1 LKKNISNSSTS
12 LFPCKLDEAF
22 EKKLSLLS
30 DELLKNWGER
40 QLSVLELDDRIA
52 TAAEKAP
59 TDDNLIKLLRE
70 SLSDVKKEYE
80 KVLIHEEE
88 KVREAGGLHVFGT
101 ERHESR
107 RVDNQLRG
115 RAGRQG
121 DLWSTRFFLSLD
133 DNLLSILKEIKI
145 QTRKLALALKVKGLL
160 NIQFAIKKDEIF
172 VIEVNPRASRTVPF
186 VSKANGIP
194 LAKIASRVM
203 AGEKL
208 SRYKLKYK
216 TNKRFAVKEAVFPFN
231 KFPDSDLLLG
241 PEMKSTGE
249 VMGFDDDFGIAI
261 AKSQIAASNSLPT
274 KGMAFL
280 SVKDSHKQEIIGI
293 AQRLIKLGF
302 TLSAT
307 SGTAEIL
314 IKNGMKCRKINKV
327 SSGKPHIVDV
337 LNSKKIALVIN
348 TGGGNSESR
357 INDAVALRRGTLANK
372 IKNNEVFL
380 DDKKQ
385 FSRIKYE
392 KFLLENN
399 ITAPDFEIRFRNE
412 ELKKKLFA
420 YVGGGIKSPYFLNN
434 KIYINKNKEVEVKYL
449 DLDTVYNTET
459 PETEI
464 EQFIKDNEEN
474 LKEEVIDFSYAKI
487 TPSNLIDSDEFNNE
501 FFKKIDE
508 IENSILNDSSI
519 EDIRK
524 IYDLKIEYLSN
535 YNNEDKNNEIF
546 KEIYEKRNDEKIQL
560 LDKNDYY
567 LLFEVT
573 KINKVLP
580 SKSEIKF
587 IERVKENL
595 ILKKKYE
602 YNKDL
607 FQKIQDK
614 KFNNDE
620 FVKIS
625 KNGENLLNETIKS
638 LDDNSIF
645 DKDSVSLIYSLPE
658 NSFVLLTNDNNKIFL
673 AKVNKIYTKNLPKND
688 IENSEYLE
696 ISNNKIVEE
705 IYSSYDLALSKK
717 YKVKVFQNTLDR
729 IKNNFK

>member
-1 LKKNISNSSTS
+1 MLNTLRNFSKTKLAGILIGIIIIPFVFWGMGSVFSGGNTNNIAKINNETISTQ
-12 LFPCKLDEAF
+12 
-22 EKKLSLLS
+22 
-30 DELLKNWGER
+30 ELLNYINQTRMDNEYIKENIDNK
-40 QLSVLELDDRIA
+40 VI
-52 TAAEKAP
+52 EKIVSSIVS
-59 TDDNLIKLLRE
+59 IKLL
-70 SLSDVKKEYE
+70 DM
-80 KVLIHEEE
+80 
-88 KVREAGGLHVFGT
+88 
-101 ERHESR
+101 
-107 RVDNQLRG
+107 
-115 RAGRQG
+115 
-121 DLWSTRFFLSLD
+121 
-133 DNLLSILKEIKI
+133 EIND
-145 QTRKLALALKVKGLL
+145 L
-160 NIQFAIKKDEIF
+160 NIMITDK
-172 VIEVNPRASRTVPF
+172 
-186 VSKANGIP
+186 
-194 LAKIASRVM
+194 
-203 AGEKL
+203 
-208 SRYKLKYK
+208 
-216 TNKRFAVKEAVFPFN
+216 
-231 KFPDSDLLLG
+231 
-241 PEMKSTGE
+241 
-249 VMGFDDDFGIAI
+249 
-261 AKSQIAASNSLPT
+261 
-274 KGMAFL
+274 
-280 SVKDSHKQEIIGI
+280 
-293 AQRLIKLGF
+293 
-302 TLSAT
+302 
-307 SGTAEIL
+307 
-314 IKNGMKCRKINKV
+314 
-327 SSGKPHIVDV
+327 
-337 LNSKKIALVIN
+337 
-348 TGGGNSESR
+348 
-357 INDAVALRRGTLANK
+357 TLANK

-434 KIYINKNKEVEVKYL
+434 KIYINKNKEVEIKYL

-625 KNGENLLNETIKS
+625 KNGKNLLNETIKS

>member
-1 LKKNISNSSTS
+1 MLNTLRNFSKTKLAGILIGIIIIPFVFWGMGSVFSGGNTNNIAKINNETISTQ
-12 LFPCKLDEAF
+12 
-22 EKKLSLLS
+22 
-30 DELLKNWGER
+30 ELLNYINQTRMDNEYIKENIDNK
-40 QLSVLELDDRIA
+40 VI
-52 TAAEKAP
+52 EKIVSSIVS
-59 TDDNLIKLLRE
+59 IKLL
-70 SLSDVKKEYE
+70 DM
-80 KVLIHEEE
+80 
-88 KVREAGGLHVFGT
+88 
-101 ERHESR
+101 
-107 RVDNQLRG
+107 
-115 RAGRQG
+115 
-121 DLWSTRFFLSLD
+121 
-133 DNLLSILKEIKI
+133 EIND
-145 QTRKLALALKVKGLL
+145 L
-160 NIQFAIKKDEIF
+160 NIMITDK
-172 VIEVNPRASRTVPF
+172 
-186 VSKANGIP
+186 
-194 LAKIASRVM
+194 
-203 AGEKL
+203 
-208 SRYKLKYK
+208 
-216 TNKRFAVKEAVFPFN
+216 
-231 KFPDSDLLLG
+231 
-241 PEMKSTGE
+241 
-249 VMGFDDDFGIAI
+249 
-261 AKSQIAASNSLPT
+261 
-274 KGMAFL
+274 
-280 SVKDSHKQEIIGI
+280 
-293 AQRLIKLGF
+293 
-302 TLSAT
+302 
-307 SGTAEIL
+307 
-314 IKNGMKCRKINKV
+314 
-327 SSGKPHIVDV
+327 
-337 LNSKKIALVIN
+337 
-348 TGGGNSESR
+348 
-357 INDAVALRRGTLANK
+357 TLANK

-434 KIYINKNKEVEVKYL
+434 KIYINKNKEVEIKYL
-449 DLDTVYNTET
+449 DLDTVYNTKT
-459 PETEI
+459 PEIEI

-524 IYDLKIEYLSN
+524 IYDIKIEYLSN

>member
-1 LKKNISNSSTS
+1 
-12 LFPCKLDEAF
+12 
-22 EKKLSLLS
+22 
-30 DELLKNWGER
+30 
-40 QLSVLELDDRIA
+40 
-52 TAAEKAP
+52 
-59 TDDNLIKLLRE
+59 
-70 SLSDVKKEYE
+70 
-80 KVLIHEEE
+80 
-88 KVREAGGLHVFGT
+88 
-101 ERHESR
+101 
-107 RVDNQLRG
+107 
-115 RAGRQG
+115 
-121 DLWSTRFFLSLD
+121 
-133 DNLLSILKEIKI
+133 
-145 QTRKLALALKVKGLL
+145 
-160 NIQFAIKKDEIF
+160 
-172 VIEVNPRASRTVPF
+172 
-186 VSKANGIP
+186 
-194 LAKIASRVM
+194 M
-203 AGEKL
+203 
-208 SRYKLKYK
+208 
-216 TNKRFAVKEAVFPFN
+216 
-231 KFPDSDLLLG
+231 
-241 PEMKSTGE
+241 
-249 VMGFDDDFGIAI
+249 
-261 AKSQIAASNSLPT
+261 
-274 KGMAFL
+274 
-280 SVKDSHKQEIIGI
+280 
-293 AQRLIKLGF
+293 
-302 TLSAT
+302 
-307 SGTAEIL
+307 
-314 IKNGMKCRKINKV
+314 
-327 SSGKPHIVDV
+327 
-337 LNSKKIALVIN
+337 
-348 TGGGNSESR
+348 
-357 INDAVALRRGTLANK
+357 
-372 IKNNEVFL
+372 
-380 DDKKQ
+380 
-385 FSRIKYE
+385 
-392 KFLLENN
+392 
-399 ITAPDFEIRFRNE
+399 
-412 ELKKKLFA
+412 
-420 YVGGGIKSPYFLNN
+420 
-434 KIYINKNKEVEVKYL
+434 
-449 DLDTVYNTET
+449 
-459 PETEI
+459 
-464 EQFIKDNEEN
+464 
-474 LKEEVIDFSYAKI
+474 
-487 TPSNLIDSDEFNNE
+487 IDSDEFNNE

-614 KFNNDE
+614 KFNNDK

>member
-1 LKKNISNSSTS
+1 MLNTLRNFSKTKLAGILIGIIIIPFVFWGMGSVFSGGNTNNIAKINNETISTQ
-12 LFPCKLDEAF
+12 
-22 EKKLSLLS
+22 
-30 DELLKNWGER
+30 ELLNYINQTRMDNEYIKENIDNK
-40 QLSVLELDDRIA
+40 VI
-52 TAAEKAP
+52 EKIVSSIVS
-59 TDDNLIKLLRE
+59 IKLL
-70 SLSDVKKEYE
+70 DM
-80 KVLIHEEE
+80 
-88 KVREAGGLHVFGT
+88 
-101 ERHESR
+101 
-107 RVDNQLRG
+107 
-115 RAGRQG
+115 
-121 DLWSTRFFLSLD
+121 
-133 DNLLSILKEIKI
+133 EIND
-145 QTRKLALALKVKGLL
+145 L
-160 NIQFAIKKDEIF
+160 NIMITDK
-172 VIEVNPRASRTVPF
+172 
-186 VSKANGIP
+186 
-194 LAKIASRVM
+194 
-203 AGEKL
+203 
-208 SRYKLKYK
+208 
-216 TNKRFAVKEAVFPFN
+216 
-231 KFPDSDLLLG
+231 
-241 PEMKSTGE
+241 
-249 VMGFDDDFGIAI
+249 
-261 AKSQIAASNSLPT
+261 
-274 KGMAFL
+274 
-280 SVKDSHKQEIIGI
+280 
-293 AQRLIKLGF
+293 
-302 TLSAT
+302 
-307 SGTAEIL
+307 
-314 IKNGMKCRKINKV
+314 
-327 SSGKPHIVDV
+327 
-337 LNSKKIALVIN
+337 
-348 TGGGNSESR
+348 
-357 INDAVALRRGTLANK
+357 TLANK

-434 KIYINKNKEVEVKYL
+434 KIYINKNKEVEIKYL

-508 IENSILNDSSI
+508 IENNILNDSSI

>member
-1 LKKNISNSSTS
+1 MLNTLRNFSKTKLAGILIGIIIIPFVFWGMGSVFSGGNTNNIAKINNETISTQ
-12 LFPCKLDEAF
+12 
-22 EKKLSLLS
+22 
-30 DELLKNWGER
+30 ELLNYINQTRMDNEYIKENIDNK
-40 QLSVLELDDRIA
+40 VI
-52 TAAEKAP
+52 EKIVSSIVS
-59 TDDNLIKLLRE
+59 IKLL
-70 SLSDVKKEYE
+70 DM
-80 KVLIHEEE
+80 
-88 KVREAGGLHVFGT
+88 
-101 ERHESR
+101 
-107 RVDNQLRG
+107 
-115 RAGRQG
+115 
-121 DLWSTRFFLSLD
+121 
-133 DNLLSILKEIKI
+133 EIND
-145 QTRKLALALKVKGLL
+145 L
-160 NIQFAIKKDEIF
+160 NIMITDK
-172 VIEVNPRASRTVPF
+172 
-186 VSKANGIP
+186 
-194 LAKIASRVM
+194 
-203 AGEKL
+203 
-208 SRYKLKYK
+208 
-216 TNKRFAVKEAVFPFN
+216 
-231 KFPDSDLLLG
+231 
-241 PEMKSTGE
+241 
-249 VMGFDDDFGIAI
+249 
-261 AKSQIAASNSLPT
+261 
-274 KGMAFL
+274 
-280 SVKDSHKQEIIGI
+280 
-293 AQRLIKLGF
+293 
-302 TLSAT
+302 
-307 SGTAEIL
+307 
-314 IKNGMKCRKINKV
+314 
-327 SSGKPHIVDV
+327 
-337 LNSKKIALVIN
+337 
-348 TGGGNSESR
+348 
-357 INDAVALRRGTLANK
+357 TLANK

-434 KIYINKNKEVEVKYL
+434 KIYINKNKEVEIKYL
-449 DLDTVYNTET
+449 DLDTVYNTKT

-688 IENSEYLE
+688 IENSEYIE

>member
-1 LKKNISNSSTS
+1 MLNTLRNFSKTKLAGILIGIIIIPFVFWGMGSVFSGGNTNNIAKINNETISTQ
-12 LFPCKLDEAF
+12 
-22 EKKLSLLS
+22 
-30 DELLKNWGER
+30 ELLNYINQTRMDNEYIKENIDNK
-40 QLSVLELDDRIA
+40 VI
-52 TAAEKAP
+52 EKIVSSIVS
-59 TDDNLIKLLRE
+59 IKLL
-70 SLSDVKKEYE
+70 DM
-80 KVLIHEEE
+80 
-88 KVREAGGLHVFGT
+88 
-101 ERHESR
+101 
-107 RVDNQLRG
+107 
-115 RAGRQG
+115 
-121 DLWSTRFFLSLD
+121 
-133 DNLLSILKEIKI
+133 EIND
-145 QTRKLALALKVKGLL
+145 L
-160 NIQFAIKKDEIF
+160 NIMITDK
-172 VIEVNPRASRTVPF
+172 
-186 VSKANGIP
+186 
-194 LAKIASRVM
+194 
-203 AGEKL
+203 
-208 SRYKLKYK
+208 
-216 TNKRFAVKEAVFPFN
+216 
-231 KFPDSDLLLG
+231 
-241 PEMKSTGE
+241 
-249 VMGFDDDFGIAI
+249 
-261 AKSQIAASNSLPT
+261 
-274 KGMAFL
+274 
-280 SVKDSHKQEIIGI
+280 
-293 AQRLIKLGF
+293 
-302 TLSAT
+302 
-307 SGTAEIL
+307 
-314 IKNGMKCRKINKV
+314 
-327 SSGKPHIVDV
+327 
-337 LNSKKIALVIN
+337 
-348 TGGGNSESR
+348 
-357 INDAVALRRGTLANK
+357 TLANK

-434 KIYINKNKEVEVKYL
+434 KIYINKNKEVEIKYL

-688 IENSEYLE
+688 IESDEYLE

>member
-1 LKKNISNSSTS
+1 MLNTLRNFSKTKLAGILIGIIIIPFVFWGMGSVFSGGNTNNIAKINNETISTQEFLNYINQTRMDNEYIKENIDNKVIEKIVSSIVS
-12 LFPCKLDEAF
+12 
-22 EKKLSLLS
+22 
-30 DELLKNWGER
+30 
-40 QLSVLELDDRIA
+40 
-52 TAAEKAP
+52 
-59 TDDNLIKLLRE
+59 IKLL
-70 SLSDVKKEYE
+70 DM
-80 KVLIHEEE
+80 
-88 KVREAGGLHVFGT
+88 
-101 ERHESR
+101 
-107 RVDNQLRG
+107 
-115 RAGRQG
+115 
-121 DLWSTRFFLSLD
+121 
-133 DNLLSILKEIKI
+133 EIND
-145 QTRKLALALKVKGLL
+145 L
-160 NIQFAIKKDEIF
+160 NIMITDK
-172 VIEVNPRASRTVPF
+172 
-186 VSKANGIP
+186 
-194 LAKIASRVM
+194 
-203 AGEKL
+203 
-208 SRYKLKYK
+208 
-216 TNKRFAVKEAVFPFN
+216 
-231 KFPDSDLLLG
+231 
-241 PEMKSTGE
+241 
-249 VMGFDDDFGIAI
+249 
-261 AKSQIAASNSLPT
+261 
-274 KGMAFL
+274 
-280 SVKDSHKQEIIGI
+280 
-293 AQRLIKLGF
+293 
-302 TLSAT
+302 
-307 SGTAEIL
+307 
-314 IKNGMKCRKINKV
+314 
-327 SSGKPHIVDV
+327 
-337 LNSKKIALVIN
+337 
-348 TGGGNSESR
+348 
-357 INDAVALRRGTLANK
+357 TLANK

-459 PETEI
+459 PDTEI

-638 LDDNSIF
+638 LDDNSMF

-688 IENSEYLE
+688 IENSEYIE

>member
-1 LKKNISNSSTS
+1 MLNTLRNFSKTKLAGILIGIIIIPFVFWGMGSVFSGGNTNNIAKINNETISTQ
-12 LFPCKLDEAF
+12 
-22 EKKLSLLS
+22 
-30 DELLKNWGER
+30 ELLNYINQTRMDNEYIKENIDNK
-40 QLSVLELDDRIA
+40 VI
-52 TAAEKAP
+52 EKIVSSIVS
-59 TDDNLIKLLRE
+59 IKLL
-70 SLSDVKKEYE
+70 DM
-80 KVLIHEEE
+80 
-88 KVREAGGLHVFGT
+88 
-101 ERHESR
+101 
-107 RVDNQLRG
+107 
-115 RAGRQG
+115 
-121 DLWSTRFFLSLD
+121 
-133 DNLLSILKEIKI
+133 EIND
-145 QTRKLALALKVKGLL
+145 L
-160 NIQFAIKKDEIF
+160 NIMITDK
-172 VIEVNPRASRTVPF
+172 
-186 VSKANGIP
+186 
-194 LAKIASRVM
+194 
-203 AGEKL
+203 
-208 SRYKLKYK
+208 
-216 TNKRFAVKEAVFPFN
+216 
-231 KFPDSDLLLG
+231 
-241 PEMKSTGE
+241 
-249 VMGFDDDFGIAI
+249 
-261 AKSQIAASNSLPT
+261 
-274 KGMAFL
+274 
-280 SVKDSHKQEIIGI
+280 
-293 AQRLIKLGF
+293 
-302 TLSAT
+302 
-307 SGTAEIL
+307 
-314 IKNGMKCRKINKV
+314 
-327 SSGKPHIVDV
+327 
-337 LNSKKIALVIN
+337 
-348 TGGGNSESR
+348 
-357 INDAVALRRGTLANK
+357 TLANK

-380 DDKKQ
+380 DDKKK

-434 KIYINKNKEVEVKYL
+434 KIYINKNKEVEIKYL

-459 PETEI
+459 PEKEI

-688 IENSEYLE
+688 IENSEYIE

>member
-1 LKKNISNSSTS
+1 MLNTLRNFSKTKLAGILIGIIIIPFVFWGMGSVFSGGNTNNIAKINNETISTQ
-12 LFPCKLDEAF
+12 
-22 EKKLSLLS
+22 
-30 DELLKNWGER
+30 ELLNYINQTRMDNEYIKENIDNK
-40 QLSVLELDDRIA
+40 VI
-52 TAAEKAP
+52 EKIVSSIVS
-59 TDDNLIKLLRE
+59 IKLL
-70 SLSDVKKEYE
+70 DM
-80 KVLIHEEE
+80 
-88 KVREAGGLHVFGT
+88 
-101 ERHESR
+101 
-107 RVDNQLRG
+107 
-115 RAGRQG
+115 
-121 DLWSTRFFLSLD
+121 
-133 DNLLSILKEIKI
+133 EIND
-145 QTRKLALALKVKGLL
+145 L
-160 NIQFAIKKDEIF
+160 NIMITDE
-172 VIEVNPRASRTVPF
+172 
-186 VSKANGIP
+186 
-194 LAKIASRVM
+194 
-203 AGEKL
+203 
-208 SRYKLKYK
+208 
-216 TNKRFAVKEAVFPFN
+216 
-231 KFPDSDLLLG
+231 
-241 PEMKSTGE
+241 
-249 VMGFDDDFGIAI
+249 
-261 AKSQIAASNSLPT
+261 
-274 KGMAFL
+274 
-280 SVKDSHKQEIIGI
+280 
-293 AQRLIKLGF
+293 
-302 TLSAT
+302 
-307 SGTAEIL
+307 
-314 IKNGMKCRKINKV
+314 
-327 SSGKPHIVDV
+327 
-337 LNSKKIALVIN
+337 
-348 TGGGNSESR
+348 
-357 INDAVALRRGTLANK
+357 TLANK

-434 KIYINKNKEVEVKYL
+434 KIYINKNKEVEIKYL

-688 IENSEYLE
+688 IENSEYIE

>member
-1 LKKNISNSSTS
+1 MLNTLRNFSKTKLAGILIGIIIIPFVFWGMGSVFSGGNTNNIAKINNETISTQ
-12 LFPCKLDEAF
+12 
-22 EKKLSLLS
+22 
-30 DELLKNWGER
+30 ELLNYINQTRMDNEYIKENIDNK
-40 QLSVLELDDRIA
+40 VI
-52 TAAEKAP
+52 EKIVSSIVS
-59 TDDNLIKLLRE
+59 IKLL
-70 SLSDVKKEYE
+70 DM
-80 KVLIHEEE
+80 
-88 KVREAGGLHVFGT
+88 
-101 ERHESR
+101 
-107 RVDNQLRG
+107 
-115 RAGRQG
+115 
-121 DLWSTRFFLSLD
+121 
-133 DNLLSILKEIKI
+133 EIND
-145 QTRKLALALKVKGLL
+145 L
-160 NIQFAIKKDEIF
+160 NIMITDK
-172 VIEVNPRASRTVPF
+172 
-186 VSKANGIP
+186 
-194 LAKIASRVM
+194 
-203 AGEKL
+203 
-208 SRYKLKYK
+208 
-216 TNKRFAVKEAVFPFN
+216 
-231 KFPDSDLLLG
+231 
-241 PEMKSTGE
+241 
-249 VMGFDDDFGIAI
+249 
-261 AKSQIAASNSLPT
+261 
-274 KGMAFL
+274 
-280 SVKDSHKQEIIGI
+280 
-293 AQRLIKLGF
+293 
-302 TLSAT
+302 
-307 SGTAEIL
+307 
-314 IKNGMKCRKINKV
+314 
-327 SSGKPHIVDV
+327 
-337 LNSKKIALVIN
+337 
-348 TGGGNSESR
+348 
-357 INDAVALRRGTLANK
+357 TLANK

-449 DLDTVYNTET
+449 NLDTVYNTET
-459 PETEI
+459 PDTEI

-535 YNNEDKNNEIF
+535 YNNEEKNNEIF

-688 IENSEYLE
+688 IENSEYIE

>member
-1 LKKNISNSSTS
+1 MLNTLRNFSKTKLAGILIGIIIIPFVFWGMGSVFSGGNTNNIAKINNETISTQ
-12 LFPCKLDEAF
+12 
-22 EKKLSLLS
+22 
-30 DELLKNWGER
+30 ELLNYINQTRMDNEYIKENIDNK
-40 QLSVLELDDRIA
+40 VI
-52 TAAEKAP
+52 EKIVSSIVS
-59 TDDNLIKLLRE
+59 IKLL
-70 SLSDVKKEYE
+70 DM
-80 KVLIHEEE
+80 
-88 KVREAGGLHVFGT
+88 
-101 ERHESR
+101 
-107 RVDNQLRG
+107 
-115 RAGRQG
+115 
-121 DLWSTRFFLSLD
+121 
-133 DNLLSILKEIKI
+133 EIND
-145 QTRKLALALKVKGLL
+145 L
-160 NIQFAIKKDEIF
+160 NIMITDK
-172 VIEVNPRASRTVPF
+172 
-186 VSKANGIP
+186 
-194 LAKIASRVM
+194 
-203 AGEKL
+203 
-208 SRYKLKYK
+208 
-216 TNKRFAVKEAVFPFN
+216 
-231 KFPDSDLLLG
+231 
-241 PEMKSTGE
+241 
-249 VMGFDDDFGIAI
+249 
-261 AKSQIAASNSLPT
+261 
-274 KGMAFL
+274 
-280 SVKDSHKQEIIGI
+280 
-293 AQRLIKLGF
+293 
-302 TLSAT
+302 
-307 SGTAEIL
+307 
-314 IKNGMKCRKINKV
+314 
-327 SSGKPHIVDV
+327 
-337 LNSKKIALVIN
+337 
-348 TGGGNSESR
+348 
-357 INDAVALRRGTLANK
+357 TLANK

-434 KIYINKNKEVEVKYL
+434 KIYINKNKEVEIKYL

-535 YNNEDKNNEIF
+535 YNNGDKNNEIF

>member
-1 LKKNISNSSTS
+1 MLNTLRNFSKTKLAGILIGIIIIPFVFWGMGSVFSGGNTNNIAKINNETISTQ
-12 LFPCKLDEAF
+12 
-22 EKKLSLLS
+22 
-30 DELLKNWGER
+30 ELLNYINQTRMDNEYIKENIDNK
-40 QLSVLELDDRIA
+40 VI
-52 TAAEKAP
+52 EKIVSSIVS
-59 TDDNLIKLLRE
+59 IKLL
-70 SLSDVKKEYE
+70 DM
-80 KVLIHEEE
+80 
-88 KVREAGGLHVFGT
+88 
-101 ERHESR
+101 
-107 RVDNQLRG
+107 
-115 RAGRQG
+115 
-121 DLWSTRFFLSLD
+121 
-133 DNLLSILKEIKI
+133 EIND
-145 QTRKLALALKVKGLL
+145 L
-160 NIQFAIKKDEIF
+160 NIMITDK
-172 VIEVNPRASRTVPF
+172 
-186 VSKANGIP
+186 
-194 LAKIASRVM
+194 
-203 AGEKL
+203 
-208 SRYKLKYK
+208 
-216 TNKRFAVKEAVFPFN
+216 
-231 KFPDSDLLLG
+231 
-241 PEMKSTGE
+241 
-249 VMGFDDDFGIAI
+249 
-261 AKSQIAASNSLPT
+261 
-274 KGMAFL
+274 
-280 SVKDSHKQEIIGI
+280 
-293 AQRLIKLGF
+293 
-302 TLSAT
+302 
-307 SGTAEIL
+307 
-314 IKNGMKCRKINKV
+314 
-327 SSGKPHIVDV
+327 
-337 LNSKKIALVIN
+337 
-348 TGGGNSESR
+348 
-357 INDAVALRRGTLANK
+357 TLANK

-434 KIYINKNKEVEVKYL
+434 KIYINKNKEVEIKYL

-474 LKEEVIDFSYAKI
+474 LKEELIDFSYAKI

>member
-1 LKKNISNSSTS
+1 MLNTLRNFSKTKLAGILIGIIIIPFVFWGMGSVFSGGNTNNIAKINNETISTQ
-12 LFPCKLDEAF
+12 
-22 EKKLSLLS
+22 
-30 DELLKNWGER
+30 ELLNYINQTRMDNEYIKENIDNK
-40 QLSVLELDDRIA
+40 VI
-52 TAAEKAP
+52 EKIVSSIVS
-59 TDDNLIKLLRE
+59 IKLL
-70 SLSDVKKEYE
+70 DM
-80 KVLIHEEE
+80 
-88 KVREAGGLHVFGT
+88 
-101 ERHESR
+101 
-107 RVDNQLRG
+107 
-115 RAGRQG
+115 
-121 DLWSTRFFLSLD
+121 
-133 DNLLSILKEIKI
+133 EIND
-145 QTRKLALALKVKGLL
+145 L
-160 NIQFAIKKDEIF
+160 NIMITDK
-172 VIEVNPRASRTVPF
+172 
-186 VSKANGIP
+186 
-194 LAKIASRVM
+194 
-203 AGEKL
+203 
-208 SRYKLKYK
+208 
-216 TNKRFAVKEAVFPFN
+216 
-231 KFPDSDLLLG
+231 
-241 PEMKSTGE
+241 
-249 VMGFDDDFGIAI
+249 
-261 AKSQIAASNSLPT
+261 
-274 KGMAFL
+274 
-280 SVKDSHKQEIIGI
+280 
-293 AQRLIKLGF
+293 
-302 TLSAT
+302 
-307 SGTAEIL
+307 
-314 IKNGMKCRKINKV
+314 
-327 SSGKPHIVDV
+327 
-337 LNSKKIALVIN
+337 
-348 TGGGNSESR
+348 
-357 INDAVALRRGTLANK
+357 TLANK

-434 KIYINKNKEVEVKYL
+434 KIYINKNKEVEIKYL

-546 KEIYEKRNDEKIQL
+546 NEIYEKRNDEKIQL